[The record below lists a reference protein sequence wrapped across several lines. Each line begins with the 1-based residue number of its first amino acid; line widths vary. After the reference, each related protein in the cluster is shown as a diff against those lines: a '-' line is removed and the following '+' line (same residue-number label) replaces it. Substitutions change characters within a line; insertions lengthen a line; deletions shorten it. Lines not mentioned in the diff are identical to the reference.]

1 MSHPSM
7 KRTRMRTT
15 LLSLVLLGVTSAG
28 WAQDTCIEQIKFPEV
43 GRWAEY
49 KALFKEDP
57 YTIRYAVI
65 GSENRGGQD
74 LKWLELRMVGNK
86 KDRNM
91 VYQMLVPGS
100 AAQLG
105 EVSEVVMKAG
115 ENPAMKMD
123 GMMLKMIKGQMQKQS
138 FLSDA
143 CKDVTLVGSESVTV
157 PAGKFDSRHFH
168 SAKYS
173 ADSWLAAGVPFTMIK
188 STGKDYKMELVAHG
202 DGAKSSITETPQSM
216 GGTRRN

>member
-1 MSHPSM
+1 M
-7 KRTRMRTT
+7 
-15 LLSLVLLGVTSAG
+15 
-28 WAQDTCIEQIKFPEV
+28 I
-43 GRWAEY
+43 
-49 KALFKEDP
+49 
-57 YTIRYAVI
+57 
-65 GSENRGGQD
+65 
-74 LKWLELRMVGNK
+74 GNK
-86 KDRNM
+86 KDQNI

-105 EVSEVVMKAG
+105 EVSEIVMKAG

-123 GMMLKMIKGQMQKQS
+123 GMMLNMVKGQMQKQS

-173 ADSWLAAGVPFTMIK
+173 ADSWLAGGVPFTLVK
-188 STGKDYKMELVAHG
+188 SAGKDYQMELVAHG
-202 DGAKSSITETPQSM
+202 DGAKSSITEEPRSM
-216 GGTRRN
+216 GGAQKN